1 MVYETTCYKCSKMTY
16 ISLTLLDF
24 VIGAV
29 IAFVGLWLF
38 LDWELKIYVWLPF
51 VIVGGLLI
59 LAAVLGSACTIIC
72 PTCRIPYGIPSTL
85 SLPGRRPAQI
95 RWALKDFFCLLVV
108 SSSRRLAVCG
118 VAVQIVRSVRESVL
132 QLLRLHVGTDHRAD
146 LSVRGGLGDAPL
158 FHKVVSAF
166 SPRARRFW

>member
-1 MVYETTCYKCSKMTY
+1 MSILYIIQRVACLFQSARKLGSHELLSTSSLPAPRRKMVYETICYKCSKMTY
-16 ISLTLLDF
+16 ISLPLLDF

-38 LDWELKIYVWLPF
+38 LDWELKLYVWLPF

-72 PTCRIPYGIPSTL
+72 PTYRIPCGLPSTL

-95 RWALKDFFCLLVV
+95 RWALKAFFCLLVA
-108 SSSRRLAVCG
+108 SSSRRPALCC
-118 VAVQIVRSVRESVL
+118 
-132 QLLRLHVGTDHRAD
+132 
-146 LSVRGGLGDAPL
+146 
-158 FHKVVSAF
+158 VSTV
-166 SPRARRFW
+166 